1 MTSKVTLTSLGLM
14 KEKKEKITALTA
26 YDYSFASLL
35 DEAGIDIILVGDS
48 LGMAIHGEDNTL
60 KVTVDEM
67 VYHTGA
73 VRKGVKRA
81 MLVADMPFMSFHVNP
96 ENTLENAGRL
106 IRAGA
111 EAVKLEGASDGVLE
125 SVKRLVSAG
134 IPVMGHVGLTPQA
147 VHQMGGFKLQ
157 GKGLEAGRKIIDDA
171 RALEEAGVFSI
182 VLECVPVSLA
192 EEVTEKLDIPVI
204 GIGAGA
210 GCDGQILVSYDML
223 GIPSTIT
230 PKFVKKYAD
239 LSSVIKDAT
248 TAYIKEIRAEKF
260 PAEEFCYT
268 APTRRLKAI

>member
-1 MTSKVTLTSLGLM
+1 MTSKVTLTSLRSM

-48 LGMAIHGEDNTL
+48 LGMAIRGEDNTL

-81 MLVADMPFMSFHVNP
+81 MLVADMPFMSFHVSP

-111 EAVKLEGASDGVLE
+111 EAVKLEGASGGVLE
-125 SVKRLVSAG
+125 SVKRLVSVG

-157 GKGLEAGRKIIDDA
+157 GKGVEAGRKIIDDA
-171 RALEEAGVFSI
+171 MALENAGAFSI

-192 EEVTEKLDIPVI
+192 EEITEKIKVPVI

-223 GIPSTIT
+223 GIPSGIT

-239 LSSVIKDAT
+239 LSNIIKEAT

-260 PAEEFCYT
+260 PTEEFCYT

>member
-1 MTSKVTLTSLGLM
+1 MTSKVTLTSLQCM

-26 YDYSFASLL
+26 YDYSFARLL
-35 DEAGIDIILVGDS
+35 DEAGIDLILVGDS
-48 LGMAIHGEDNTL
+48 LGMAICGEDNTL

-67 VYHTGA
+67 AYHTGA

-81 MLVADMPFMSFHVNP
+81 MLVADMPFMSFHVSP

-125 SVKRLVSAG
+125 SAKRLVSVG

-157 GKGLEAGRKIIDDA
+157 GKGIEAGRKIIDDA
-171 RALEEAGVFSI
+171 EALEDAGAFSI

-192 EEVTEKLDIPVI
+192 EEVTEKLKVPVI
-204 GIGAGA
+204 GIGAGV

-223 GIPSTIT
+223 GIPSDVT

-239 LSSVIKDAT
+239 LSNVIKDAT